1 MLYRENEKGRYEGVT
16 DKGQVVQFD
25 DVAEIV
31 AAAKLRRE
39 LNVLVGRSEPMELDD
54 SVRDLFL
61 PKEERSEEGF
71 NIKTVKFRIH
81 KGEYVVDGL
90 RLKKKKALA

>member
-1 MLYRENEKGRYEGVT
+1 MTFRKEKGRHVAVT
-16 DKGQVVQFD
+16 SNGKIITFEDGKEML
-25 DVAEIV
+25 AY
-31 AAAKLRRE
+31 AKLRKE
-39 LNVLVGRSEPMELDD
+39 LNALVGSREPMELDD

-61 PKEERSEEGF
+61 PKEERSEESF